1 MTLPTGV
8 YRADHVGSLLRPKEV
23 LEARQKVADGQLKSE
38 ELRQIEDRYIAD
50 VVKKQIDAG
59 IQSITDG
66 EFRRE
71 WFHVDF
77 LVHLAG
83 IEARGSLASTAS
95 SVGGVM
101 PPRLVVVDK
110 IGHPKPIQVDDF
122 NFLESQIATVTG
134 GQADKKITTKVCIP
148 SPTMIHFRNSR
159 ETIDSK
165 AYPTL
170 DPFFDDVARVYQEE
184 LDDLYKAGV
193 RFVQFDDT
201 NLAYLCDPKMRA
213 EAEERHGSIDAL
225 TKQYA
230 ALINAAVSKKPKDL
244 AIGIHLCRGNHRSNW
259 FAQGGYEPV
268 AEVLFKDLNVDAY
281 FLEYDDARSGDF
293 SPLRHLPADK
303 IVVLGVMTSKKGAL
317 DDKAETVR
325 RLNEAAKYCPKGLQQ
340 LCLSHQCGFS
350 STSEG
355 NSLSEDEQWA
365 KLKLEVEI
373 AREVW
378 GDDLSI

>member
-1 MTLPTGV
+1 MTLPAGV
-8 YRADHVGSLLRPKEV
+8 YRADQVGSLLRPKEV
-23 LEARQKVADGQLKSE
+23 LEARKKVAEGQLKPE
-38 ELRQIEDRYIAD
+38 ELREIEDKYIAN

-59 IQSITDG
+59 LQSITDG

-77 LVHLAG
+77 LVHLSG
-83 IEARGSLASTAS
+83 IESRGALASTAS
-95 SVGGVM
+95 SIGGVM

-122 NFLESQIATVTG
+122 NFLESKIAAVTG
-134 GQADKKITTKVCIP
+134 GASGKKITTKVCIP

-213 EAEERHGSIDAL
+213 EAEERHGSADGEL
-225 TKQYA
+225 
-230 ALINAAVSKKPKDL
+230 
-244 AIGIHLCRGNHRSNW
+244 RG
-259 FAQGGYEPV
+259 
-268 AEVLFKDLNVDAY
+268 LNP
-281 FLEYDDARSGDF
+281 GQ
-293 SPLRHLPADK
+293 
-303 IVVLGVMTSKKGAL
+303 
-317 DDKAETVR
+317 R
-325 RLNEAAKYCPKGLQQ
+325 RMK
-340 LCLSHQCGFS
+340 
-350 STSEG
+350 
-355 NSLSEDEQWA
+355 
-365 KLKLEVEI
+365 
-373 AREVW
+373 R
-378 GDDLSI
+378 

>member
-1 MTLPTGV
+1 MTLPAGV
-8 YRADHVGSLLRPKEV
+8 YRADQVGSLLRPKEV
-23 LEARQKVADGQLKSE
+23 LEARKKVAEGQLKPE
-38 ELRQIEDRYIAD
+38 ELREVEDKYIAD

-59 IQSITDG
+59 LQSITDG

-77 LVHLAG
+77 LVHLSG
-83 IEARGSLASTAS
+83 IESRGALASTAS
-95 SVGGVM
+95 SIGGVM

-122 NFLESQIATVTG
+122 NFLESKIAAVTG
-134 GQADKKITTKVCIP
+134 GASGKKITTKVCIP

-213 EAEERHGSIDAL
+213 EAEERHGSADAL

-230 ALINAAVSKKPKDL
+230 ALINAAIAKKPKDL
-244 AIGIHLCRGNHRSNW
+244 TIGIHLCRGNHRSNW

-268 AEVLFKDLNVDAY
+268 AEVLFKDLNVDVY

-293 SPLRHLPADK
+293 SPLRHLSDDK
-303 IVVLGVMTSKKGAL
+303 IVVLGVMTSKKGEL
-317 DDKAETVR
+317 DDKAEIVR
-325 RLNEAAKYCPKGLQQ
+325 RVNEAAKYCPKGLQQ

-355 NSLSEDEQWA
+355 NSLSEAEQWA
-365 KLKLEVEI
+365 KLRLEVEI
-373 AREVW
+373 AREIW
-378 GDDLSI
+378 GDDLSA